1 MTKKVNKQKV
11 KKDESDSEDEN
22 IDDEEI
28 DIEDEEIYSETNE
41 EINLEAEC
49 IIEKTIENDNEY
61 FANLIDSEIHIE
73 STDETIVEK
82 EERVSIDR
90 MTKYELVRILG
101 ERIKQLTMGAK
112 PMVKNFQSLSYEQIA
127 IEEIKLNMCPFKIKR
142 CLPNG
147 KIEIWELF
155 ELEKEHLAYLFED

>member
-1 MTKKVNKQKV
+1 MPKKISKQKI
-11 KKDESDSEDEN
+11 KKEESDSEEEN
-22 IDDEEI
+22 IEDEEN
-28 DIEDEEIYSETNE
+28 DIEDEETYSETNDDIE
-41 EINLEAEC
+41 DTGC
-49 IIEKTIENDNEY
+49 IIEKTIEEDNEY
-61 FANLIDSEIHIE
+61 FANLIDSEINID
-73 STDETIVEK
+73 ST
-82 EERVSIDR
+82 EEIITDKDDRVSMNR

-112 PMVKNFQSLSYEQIA
+112 PMVKNFQNLSYELIA
-127 IEEIKLNMCPFKIKR
+127 IEEVKLNMCPFKIKR